1 MLIIIIIYKT
11 IAMYAFF
18 LTVTNPLST
27 SEVLWQENEKRWR
40 IILRH
45 GPLFHLILLIS
56 ISKVK
61 PEVHPMPGEK
71 VAYGIGP

>member
-18 LTVTNPLST
+18 LTVKNPLST
-27 SEVLWQENEKRWR
+27 SVVLWRENEKGWR

-61 PEVHPMPGEK
+61 P
-71 VAYGIGP
+71 